1 MPGGVHE
8 DVVSENDPLQPSSNH
23 HLRHNRRKKYLYIG
37 AAVMVATG
45 LITGLV
51 IWVRYGW
58 YGTRPAQPL
67 SMYTADSDHI
77 PIPSVLILIQT
88 FPGMYASR
96 IKEIRETWGKRV
108 VEKSDT
114 LRMYFVSN
122 NSTEGFEDIW
132 LTQCP
137 AGYHQSVCKLG
148 DTLDMAYKYMYE
160 STEGSEMEWLIF
172 GDDDIYLLPDNM
184 QHVILGLGSE
194 ARTQRTI
201 FGVLGCGLGLCSGF
215 CGGGMYLM
223 SRMMVHVMA
232 TEYDKTRFN
241 TVREEFNATSEFC
254 SGYHDIALGS
264 IALRNRTNVTLT
276 PYPVMPHV
284 YHITPQ
290 ELNETFYRKNP
301 FTWLYHYPSRENMHF
316 IHNQT
321 IYHRTHLPLGWT
333 TEL

>member
-1 MPGGVHE
+1 
-8 DVVSENDPLQPSSNH
+8 
-23 HLRHNRRKKYLYIG
+23 
-37 AAVMVATG
+37 
-45 LITGLV
+45 
-51 IWVRYGW
+51 
-58 YGTRPAQPL
+58 
-67 SMYTADSDHI
+67 
-77 PIPSVLILIQT
+77 
-88 FPGMYASR
+88 
-96 IKEIRETWGKRV
+96 
-108 VEKSDT
+108 
-114 LRMYFVSN
+114 
-122 NSTEGFEDIW
+122 
-132 LTQCP
+132 
-137 AGYHQSVCKLG
+137 
-148 DTLDMAYKYMYE
+148 
-160 STEGSEMEWLIF
+160 
-172 GDDDIYLLPDNM
+172 
-184 QHVILGLGSE
+184 
-194 ARTQRTI
+194 
-201 FGVLGCGLGLCSGF
+201 
-215 CGGGMYLM
+215 
-223 SRMMVHVMA
+223 MMVHVMA